1 MARFRLKPIHTIG
14 ILIVLII
21 GLYYCCKISE
31 GFATPPLYALHSN
44 PTGLSGMPK
53 IVSIYLLSNGS
64 TITGIPLPTDTTKL
78 FTTDSSVSAS
88 FTSGNLTVTFPIN
101 YTIVD
106 YTISIYT
113 STKCNPTHTYSF
125 PTNDSKKPMT
135 SKLSS
140 SLSGTNWCISP
151 SFDKSGAAT
160 LKHSP
165 LKNSAIK
172 TYNRLTV
179 SNSLAKLPLSM
190 SKQSNMISINTIS
203 SATVPGTS
211 GSVTQPI
218 ANANNA
224 KANVRIDFAIVSK

>member
-1 MARFRLKPIHTIG
+1 
-14 ILIVLII
+14 
-21 GLYYCCKISE
+21 
-31 GFATPPLYALHSN
+31 
-44 PTGLSGMPK
+44 
-53 IVSIYLLSNGS
+53 
-64 TITGIPLPTDTTKL
+64 
-78 FTTDSSVSAS
+78 
-88 FTSGNLTVTFPIN
+88 
-101 YTIVD
+101 
-106 YTISIYT
+106 
-113 STKCNPTHTYSF
+113 
-125 PTNDSKKPMT
+125 MT